1 MNFRALA
8 LILASTLIIQSA
20 HSAGPKYAVD
30 TLTLSSNFQY
40 FKTTDHTDFWKI
52 APYYLPQHNPKAC
65 SVASVAMILNALRA
79 DDKLTASDEL
89 FTSESLLKL
98 EKEFANATGKLG
110 RGMTLDGLQSATQK
124 ALDKAYP
131 SKYVVESFRFNALDK
146 EKELVRLKDLLI
158 QNEKDPKNMMIANFL
173 QGTLTGDPEGNIGH
187 ISPIGAYDAKS
198 DRVLIMDTD
207 RQYYEPYWIS
217 SAKLLEAMNTQD
229 SGAKKARGLI
239 WIKAKSL

>member
-1 MNFRALA
+1 MNSRLLIIALTSS
-8 LILASTLIIQSA
+8 LVIQSA
-20 HSAGPKYAVD
+20 YSAGPKYAAD

-40 FKTTDHTDFWKI
+40 FRIADHTDYWKI
-52 APYYLPQHNPKAC
+52 APYYLPQHNSKAC

-79 DDKLTASDEL
+79 GDKLTAADEL

-110 RGMTLDGLQSATQK
+110 RGLTLDALQKATQK
-124 ALDKAYP
+124 VLDKTYP
-131 SKYVVESFRFNALDK
+131 IKYVSETYRFNGTDK
-146 EKELVRLKDLLI
+146 EKELARLKDLLA
-158 QNEKDPKNMMIANFL
+158 QNENDQKNMMIANFL

-207 RQYYEPYWIS
+207 RQYYEPYWVS
-217 SAKLLEAMNTQD
+217 TTKFFEAMNTQD
-229 SGAKKARGLI
+229 LGSKKARGLI
-239 WIKAKSL
+239 WVQVKQP